1 MRRLFLW
8 LGCAAILERCPRAER
23 MRAAA
28 TGAGVLVVA
37 VLAALSATVTAYQFL
52 HVPVPGAV
60 LLGAGW
66 GAAIMALDRSMILSI
81 RRQSTWWPTL
91 ALALPGGRYSRR
103 RRTRDR
109 QAWRMYYGRRK
120 ASGRT
125 TLVVGPPL
133 TRIHSSLT
141 SCQNP
146 YVAV

>member
-1 MRRLFLW
+1 MAALLRTVIGRGLLQHAMGASARPIGPSTDPPPSTGPSAPAVQGAMTKMRRLFLW

-66 GAAIMALDRSMILSI
+66 GQRSW
-81 RRQSTWWPTL
+81 RST
-91 ALALPGGRYSRR
+91 AR
-103 RRTRDR
+103 
-109 QAWRMYYGRRK
+109 
-120 ASGRT
+120 
-125 TLVVGPPL
+125 
-133 TRIHSSLT
+133 
-141 SCQNP
+141 
-146 YVAV
+146 